1 VSRRGRR
8 GDRGPGPEHARE
20 VARQK
25 LAQQR
30 AAQRRRSTI
39 TVAAIVA
46 VVLLV
51 AGGIGIAVYNAQSK
65 PAANAAV
72 PRGGDAAGI
81 VVGRPDAK
89 VTVDVY
95 LDFLCPGCRQFED
108 TTGPTLDRFVAAGTV
123 KIYYHPVAFLDRLSA
138 GTRYSTR
145 SAAAAAC
152 AADAG
157 VFPQYL
163 RVLYAHQPT
172 EGSPGHTDDELI
184 ALGRQAGATAPAFAE
199 CVRQKRYVGWV
210 AGVTDRASKAGV
222 DVTPTVLVDGRQ
234 LPAPT
239 PDALTTAVEAA
250 AGK

>member
-1 VSRRGRR
+1 VSTRGRR
-8 GDRGPGPEHARE
+8 GAQGRGPERARE

-30 AAQRRRSTI
+30 AAERRRRTL

-51 AGGIGIAVYNAQSK
+51 AAGIGIAVYNAQNKS
-65 PAANAAV
+65 AATVAI
-72 PRGGDAAGI
+72 PKGGNAAGI
-81 VVGRPDAK
+81 TVGTPDAK

-95 LDFLCPGCRQFED
+95 LDFLCPFCKQFED
-108 TTGPTLDRFVAAGTV
+108 TTGPVLDRYVAAGTAKV
-123 KIYYHPVAFLDRLSA
+123 VYHPVAFLDRLSA

-145 SAAAAAC
+145 AAAAAAC

-163 RVLYAHQPT
+163 TVLYAHQPT
-172 EGSPGHTDDELI
+172 EGSPGLTDDELT
-184 ALGRQAGATAPAFAE
+184 ALGRQAGATTAFAD
-199 CVRQKRYVGWV
+199 CVKRKKYLGWV

-222 DVTPTVLVDGRQ
+222 NTTPTVLVNGRQ
-234 LPAPT
+234 LPSPT
-239 PDALTTAVEAA
+239 PDAVTQAVEAA
-250 AGK
+250 AKK